1 MGRLSVARWIAVL
14 LLCLVGSGALA
25 DPAGGYR
32 VERISADGATQA
44 GAALVAPSG
53 RAFALEWNLEDGG
66 RYRGL
71 GLQVDDVLGAV
82 FWPQEER
89 FEGLGIVVYR
99 IDGGRMQGVWMPTGG
114 SNIPPGREDL
124 IGSPSLEG
132 RFDVTVGENPG
143 GRSNY
148 RGHVMIE
155 RRGEIYYFH
164 WYTPTD
170 SYVGNGVRMGNIMV
184 VGYALGRAPG
194 TVAYCLR
201 GDRMDGLWSY
211 AAETRTG
218 RELLRP
224 PGGSNSDNSGAA
236 TAGTGDCAA
245 TIAAGPPPAGATIL
259 ALWPQ

>member
-1 MGRLSVARWIAVL
+1 MGRLSVARWIAVA
-14 LLCLVGSGALA
+14 LLCLVGSQALA
-25 DPAGGYR
+25 DPTGGYR
-32 VERISADGATQA
+32 VERTSADGATQA
-44 GAALVAPSG
+44 GKALVAPSG
-53 RAFALEWNLEDGG
+53 RAFALEWDLEDGG

-82 FWPQEER
+82 FWPQEEK
-89 FEGLGIVVYR
+89 FEGLGIVLYR

-114 SNIPPGREDL
+114 SNVPPGRENL
-124 IGSPSLEG
+124 IGAPGLEG
-132 RFDVTVGENPG
+132 RFDVTLGENPG

-148 RGHVMIE
+148 RGHVVIE

-170 SYVGNGVRMGNIMV
+170 SYVGNGVRIGNIMV

-201 GDRMDGLWSY
+201 GNRLDGLWSY

-224 PGGSNSDNSGAA
+224 PGEAPVGKPGVA
-236 TAGTGDCAA
+236 TAGKAECAG
-245 TIAAGPPPAGATIL
+245 TIAAIRSSVDAAAL
-259 ALWPQ
+259 ALPQQ

>member
-1 MGRLSVARWIAVL
+1 MARLSVARWIAVA

-25 DPAGGYR
+25 DPTGGYR

-71 GLQVDDVLGAV
+71 GLQVDGVLGAV
-82 FWPQEER
+82 FWPQEET

-99 IDGGRMQGVWMPTGG
+99 IDGGRMQGVWMPAGA
-114 SNIPPGREDL
+114 SNLPPGREDL
-124 IGSPSLEG
+124 IGSSNLEG
-132 RFDVTVGENPG
+132 RFDVMLGENPG
-143 GRSNY
+143 GGSHY
-148 RGHVMIE
+148 RGHVMIDP
-155 RRGEIYYFH
+155 RGETYYFH

-170 SYVGNGVRMGNIMV
+170 SYVGNGVRLGNIMV
-184 VGYALGRAPG
+184 VGYAMGRAPG
-194 TVAYCLR
+194 TIAYCLR
-201 GDRMDGLWSY
+201 GDRMEGLWSY

-224 PGGSNSDNSGAA
+224 PGESAPDNSGAA
-236 TAGTGDCAA
+236 TAGAGDCAA
-245 TIAAGPPPAGATIL
+245 TIAAGPPLVDATIL
-259 ALWPQ
+259 ALSPQ

>member
-1 MGRLSVARWIAVL
+1 MGRLPVARWVAML
-14 LLCLVGSGALA
+14 LLCLFGSGALA
-25 DPAGGYR
+25 DPTGGYR
-32 VERISADGATQA
+32 VQRISADGATQA
-44 GAALVAPSG
+44 GAALVTPSG
-53 RAFALEWNLEDGG
+53 RAFLLEWTLEKDG

-71 GLQVDDVLGAV
+71 GLEVDGVLGAV

-89 FEGLGIVVYR
+89 FDGLGIVVYR

-114 SNIPPGREDL
+114 PSGAPGREDL

-132 RFDVTVGENPG
+132 KFDVVVGENPG
-143 GRSNY
+143 GRSHY

-155 RRGEIYYFH
+155 RRGEVYYFH

-194 TVAYCLR
+194 TVAYCQR

-211 AAETRTG
+211 AADTRTG

-224 PGGSNSDNSGAA
+224 PGESTSDNSGGA
-236 TAGTGDCAA
+236 TIGTADCAA
-245 TIAAGPPPAGATIL
+245 TIAAMPPRAGATIL
-259 ALWPQ
+259 AWWPR